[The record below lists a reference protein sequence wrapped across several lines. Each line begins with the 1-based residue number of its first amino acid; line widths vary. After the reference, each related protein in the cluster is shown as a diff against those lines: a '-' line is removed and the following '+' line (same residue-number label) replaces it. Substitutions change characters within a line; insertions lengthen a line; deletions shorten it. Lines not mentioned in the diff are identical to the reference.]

1 MEDYSNDPVLKKFP
15 CPLFKAQESE
25 QKRLAALTQ
34 KVEQE
39 KLAKQLIKSSLSGQ
53 ALNKKI
59 VFDNPVPLVKEEP
72 VSKKLFAEDE
82 DNEYNEYNEEFA
94 GDQSYEFKRFKNSNE
109 SKIIGLQSRFA
120 HDPRFKIDERFID
133 DEDNYG
139 DYSHEQ
145 DEAKKEEEKQLDILE
160 EVLGKPLKRK
170 YNQPEES
177 KHNSIII
184 PRYDPT
190 KAESQKFKIRKV
202 HKLEP
207 YQLPENTEEENS
219 KPEVSKERFYEISE
233 TFKKDFNDDQFDGQS
248 FSLTKLFGRPAVDST
263 VEAKFIPKK
272 DHSDSRQKSKK
283 EKHSKSEQVDSDD
296 DEDEDE
302 EDEDDDEEEDNED
315 EDESDLEQSNVQK
328 PMAKA
333 SKEMTEKAEKKKSI
347 KDDSS
352 KSESAQDKSNKKMK
366 FRENSKVSNPLLKYE
381 RFFFTEDD
389 KRLQNNTFYNNE
401 RIKSHIQS
409 WKEKKIVM
417 TTALTKKR
425 RHFKHVSKLKT
436 TLEAGNPRDKDLK
449 KKYRILKKTT
459 KKH

>member
-82 DNEYNEYNEEFA
+82 DNEEFG

-263 VEAKFIPKK
+263 VEAKFIPKE
-272 DHSDSRQKSKK
+272 DHSGQKFKK
-283 EKHSKSEQVDSDD
+283 EKHSKSAQVDSDD

-302 EDEDDDEEEDNED
+302 EDEDDEEEKEDNED

-333 SKEMTEKAEKKKSI
+333 SREMTEKAEKKKSI